1 MILPVFIFLS
11 LYLIHMIV
19 SARTVTLS
27 NTRLPLD
34 TSGSPLK
41 TGEASFLF
49 AQGVYWAYL
58 NNWGGCKG
66 VDCCPSPSGC
76 ASCCFHD
83 GYAPDPCVYTNN
95 HSVVVYST
103 PDFNDWYF
111 QGEALPPSARRTG
124 IEFRPQVVFN
134 QSHYLMW
141 YEDRWNSSLNP
152 GYALAVALHPAGPF
166 ITTNA
171 SIVMGGSGR
180 VGDYDVFVDPDS
192 GRGYHVRTGIT
203 IQPLDSTMSKPEGA
217 AVDVPHSGVEG
228 PAMFKRFGV
237 YYLLV
242 GAGCCA
248 CRGGSNVIVY
258 TAPAPLGPWT
268 LQGDVGSNTTD
279 GHTYDAHSPWNYV
292 TRVSAPAYSLQT
304 QNL

>member
-1 MILPVFIFLS
+1 MILPVFISLS
-11 LYLIHMIV
+11 LYLIV

-103 PDFNDWYF
+103 PDFKTSKTGTF
-111 QGEALPPSARRTG
+111 RARRC
-124 IEFRPQVVFN
+124 P
-134 QSHYLMW
+134 
-141 YEDRWNSSLNP
+141 P
-152 GYALAVALHPAGPF
+152 
-166 ITTNA
+166 
-171 SIVMGGSGR
+171 
-180 VGDYDVFVDPDS
+180 
-192 GRGYHVRTGIT
+192 
-203 IQPLDSTMSKPEGA
+203 
-217 AVDVPHSGVEG
+217 
-228 PAMFKRFGV
+228 
-237 YYLLV
+237 LLV
-242 GAGCCA
+242 APESSSGHRLSSTNRTTSCGTRIAG
-248 CRGGSNVIVY
+248 
-258 TAPAPLGPWT
+258 
-268 LQGDVGSNTTD
+268 
-279 GHTYDAHSPWNYV
+279 
-292 TRVSAPAYSLQT
+292 TRR
-304 QNL
+304 